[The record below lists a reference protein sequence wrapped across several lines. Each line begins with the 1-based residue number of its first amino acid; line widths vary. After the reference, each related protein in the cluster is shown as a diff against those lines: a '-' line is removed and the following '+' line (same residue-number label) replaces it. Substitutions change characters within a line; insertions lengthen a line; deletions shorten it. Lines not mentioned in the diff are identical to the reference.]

1 MSVLQELEEAIARV
15 ADQAGGSVVGI
26 GRGPGRGS
34 GVVLADGKV
43 ATNAHNLRGDEVTV
57 TFDDGRSER
66 AEVLGVD
73 ADGDLAVLAAD
84 TGDADLAVVSVD
96 TGGAQPLP
104 WADGAA
110 PRPGTAVF
118 ALANPGGRRR
128 VTVGFVSAVNRAF
141 RGPRGRRIS
150 GSLEHTAPLGR
161 GSSGGPVVDAEGRLL
176 GINTNRLGDGFYLAI
191 PADGELRS
199 RLDALAR
206 GEAPSRPRL
215 GVGIAHAG
223 VARRMRRAVG
233 LPERDGLLVRAV
245 EEGGPADRAG
255 VRVGDLIVS
264 AAGREVRDADELH
277 EVLDS
282 VPADGTLV
290 LALVRGTEELS
301 VTVAF
306 GSEADRVGQ
315 V

>member
-1 MSVLQELEEAIARV
+1 MSVLQELEEAISRV
-15 ADQAGGSVVGI
+15 AEQAGGAVVGI

-34 GVVLADGKV
+34 GVVLAEGKV
-43 ATNAHNLRGDEVTV
+43 ATNAHNLRGEEVTV
-57 TFDDGRSER
+57 VFADGRRETGR
-66 AEVLGVD
+66 LAGVD
-73 ADGDLAVLAAD
+73 L
-84 TGDADLAVVSVD
+84 DADLAVVSVD
-96 TGGAQPLP
+96 TGSAQPLT
-104 WADGAA
+104 WADGAT
-110 PRPGTAVF
+110 PRLGTALF

-141 RGPRGRRIS
+141 RGPRGRRIT

-161 GSSGGPVVDAEGRLL
+161 GSSGGPVLDADGRLL

-191 PADGELRS
+191 PADGELRG

-206 GEAPSRPRL
+206 GEAPARPRL

-245 EEGGPADRAG
+245 EEGSPADRAG

-277 EVLDS
+277 EVLDG

>member
-1 MSVLQELEEAIARV
+1 
-15 ADQAGGSVVGI
+15 
-26 GRGPGRGS
+26 
-34 GVVLADGKV
+34 V
-43 ATNAHNLRGDEVTV
+43 ATNAHNLRGEEVTV
-57 TFDDGRSER
+57 VFADGRRETGR
-66 AEVLGVD
+66 LAGVD
-73 ADGDLAVLAAD
+73 L
-84 TGDADLAVVSVD
+84 DADLAVVSVD
-96 TGGAQPLP
+96 TGSAQPLT
-104 WADGAA
+104 WADGAT
-110 PRPGTAVF
+110 PRLGTALF
-118 ALANPGGRRR
+118 ALANPGGRQR

-141 RGPRGRRIS
+141 RGPRGRRIA

-161 GSSGGPVVDAEGRLL
+161 GSSGGPVVDADGRLL

-191 PADGELRS
+191 PADGELRG

-206 GEAPSRPRL
+206 GEAPARPRL

-245 EEGGPADRAG
+245 EEGSPADRAG

-277 EVLDS
+277 EVLDGL
-282 VPADGTLV
+282 PADGTLL